1 MIRPILTLTLIAA
14 LAGCGS
20 ERPSQNLASMAR
32 GPAATAVPVSGTI
45 SSKSAKELFGNEH
58 SPSLQRS
65 EPFGSYAKGCAAGNV
80 QLPETGP
87 TWQAM
92 RLSRNRNWG
101 QPATIGFL
109 EDLSRK
115 AAQMPGWSGLYIGDI
130 SQPKGGPM
138 PSGHASHQIGLDA
151 DIWMLPPQSTSL
163 SRTERE
169 NISSISMQRAS
180 GASVN
185 SGWSPQHHALLKAAA
200 SDPRV
205 ARIFVFPGAKVQMCK
220 DETGDRSWLNKV
232 RPWYGHHY
240 HFHVRLNCPK
250 GATGCVDQTPPPP
263 GDGCADAQAWVNNI
277 LNPQPPKPRDP
288 NAPKPQPKRE
298 LTLNDLPGQC
308 SGVLAS
314 R

>member
-1 MIRPILTLTLIAA
+1 T
-14 LAGCGS
+14 
-20 ERPSQNLASMAR
+20 
-32 GPAATAVPVSGTI
+32 
-45 SSKSAKELFGNEH
+45 
-58 SPSLQRS
+58 
-65 EPFGSYAKGCAAGNV
+65 
-80 QLPETGP
+80 
-87 TWQAM
+87 
-92 RLSRNRNWG
+92 
-101 QPATIGFL
+101 
-109 EDLSRK
+109 
-115 AAQMPGWSGLYIGDI
+115 
-130 SQPKGGPM
+130 
-138 PSGHASHQIGLDA
+138 
-151 DIWMLPPQSTSL
+151 
-163 SRTERE
+163 
-169 NISSISMQRAS
+169 
-180 GASVN
+180 VN
-185 SGWSPQHHALLKAAA
+185 SGLSHKHHSILKDSE

-205 ARIFVFPGAKVQMCK
+205 ARIFVFHVAKLQMCK

>member
-220 DETGDRSWLNKV
+220 DET
-232 RPWYGHHY
+232 
-240 HFHVRLNCPK
+240 
-250 GATGCVDQTPPPP
+250 
-263 GDGCADAQAWVNNI
+263 
-277 LNPQPPKPRDP
+277 
-288 NAPKPQPKRE
+288 
-298 LTLNDLPGQC
+298 
-308 SGVLAS
+308 
-314 R
+314 